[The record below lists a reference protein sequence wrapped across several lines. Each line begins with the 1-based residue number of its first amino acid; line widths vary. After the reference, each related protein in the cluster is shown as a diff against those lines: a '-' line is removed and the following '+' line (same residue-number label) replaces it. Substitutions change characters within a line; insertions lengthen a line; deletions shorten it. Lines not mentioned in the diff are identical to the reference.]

1 MLDGRTV
8 LLIVGGGIAAYK
20 ALELVRL
27 LKGDGARV
35 VPLLTAAGA
44 EFVTPLSLAALAEE
58 PVHTALWDLN
68 AEAQMRHIRLSRE
81 ADLIVLC
88 PATASRLARMAA
100 GLGEDLAD
108 AVLLAADAPVLA
120 VPAMNWAMWGHPA
133 TRRNV
138 ETLRGWGVEVMEPEE
153 GPMACGEHGSGRL
166 PEPPH
171 ILERIR
177 ARLAGLPP
185 RQSAGEAG
193 GEGVFR
199 LDPDAGAVRFG
210 DGARGRV
217 PPAGGAGRVG
227 QALRPGAGG
236 GAAGNRP
243 LAGRHAIVTA
253 GPTHEPI
260 DPVRYLGN
268 RSSGRQG
275 FAIAEALARAG
286 ARVTLVAGP
295 VSLAT
300 PAGVRRVDVVTAREM
315 AAAVEAAL
323 PADIAVMVAAV
334 ADWGVDGAATH
345 KLKKG
350 DGPPAIR
357 LVPNPDILAQVAA
370 PGPHRPA
377 LVIGFAAETQALEQN
392 ARAKLLAKGA
402 DMIVANDVSGD
413 AMGGAE
419 NAVALVTRDGVE
431 RWARMDKDS
440 VAARLV
446 ERLSGVLA
454 TG

>member
-1 MLDGRTV
+1 MLEGRTI

-27 LKGDGARV
+27 LKGAGARV
-35 VPLLTAAGA
+35 VPVLTAAGA

-58 PVHTALWDLN
+58 PVHRELWSLGE
-68 AEAQMRHIRLSRE
+68 EARMRHIRLSRE
-81 ADLIVLC
+81 ADLIILC

-120 VPAMNWAMWGHPA
+120 VPAMNWAMWNHPA

-138 ETLRGWGVEVMEPEE
+138 ATLRGWGVEVMEPDE
-153 GPMACGEHGSGRL
+153 GPMACGEHGPGRL
-166 PEPPH
+166 PDPAA
-171 ILERIR
+171 IMARIR
-177 ARLAGLPP
+177 ARLADRPP
-185 RQSAGEAG
+185 RHSAGPASDAARFRPDSG
-193 GEGVFR
+193 GGSAPV
-199 LDPDAGAVRFG
+199 G
-210 DGARGRV
+210 DDARGRA
-217 PPAGGAGRVG
+217 PSPCSIADAADAPGLARVG
-227 QALRPGAGG
+227 
-236 GAAGNRP
+236 AAQPRL
-243 LAGRHAIVTA
+243 LAGRSAIVTA

-275 FAIAEALARAG
+275 FAIAAALADAG

-295 VSLAT
+295 VSLPT

-334 ADWGVDGAATH
+334 ADWGVETAATH

-357 LVPNPDILAQVAA
+357 LVPNPDILASVAA
-370 PGPHRPA
+370 PGPRRPT
-377 LVIGFAAETQALEQN
+377 LVVGFAAETQALTDH
-392 ARAKLLAKGA
+392 AHAKLMAKGA
-402 DMIVANDVSGD
+402 DLIVANDVSGD
-413 AMGGAE
+413 AMGGADNE
-419 NAVALVTRDGVE
+419 VALVTRDGVE
-431 RWARMDKDS
+431 RWARLPKEG
-440 VAARLV
+440 VAVRLV
-446 ERLSGVLA
+446 ERMAAALA
-454 TG
+454 GG

>member
-1 MLDGRTV
+1 MLDGRSV

-27 LKGDGARV
+27 LRADGARV

-58 PVHTALWDLN
+58 PVHSALWDLN

-81 ADLIVLC
+81 ADLIVVC
-88 PATASRLARMAA
+88 PATASRLARMAS

-153 GPMACGEHGSGRL
+153 GPMACGEHGPGRL
-166 PEPPH
+166 PEPAA
-171 ILERIR
+171 IVARIR
-177 ARLAGLPP
+177 ERLAQGVLDPVSG
-185 RQSAGEAG
+185 RLRF
-193 GEGVFR
+193 GEGQR
-199 LDPDAGAVRFG
+199 
-210 DGARGRV
+210 GAR
-217 PPAGGAGRVG
+217 PPASGPTLPV
-227 QALRPGAGG
+227 GG
-236 GAAGNRP
+236 GKAGNRP

-275 FAIAEALARAG
+275 FAIAAALAEAG

-295 VSLAT
+295 VGLAT
-300 PAGVRRVDVVTAREM
+300 PAGVRRVDVVSARDM

-334 ADWGVDGAATH
+334 ADWGVAGAATH

-357 LVPNPDILAQVAA
+357 LVPNPDILATVAA
-370 PGPHRPA
+370 PGPRRPA
-377 LVIGFAAETQALEQN
+377 LVIGFAAETQALEDN

-419 NAVALVTRDGVE
+419 NEVALVTRDGVE
-431 RWARMDKDS
+431 RWARMGKEA

-446 ERLSGVLA
+446 ERLAAALVAG
-454 TG
+454 

>member
-1 MLDGRTV
+1 
-8 LLIVGGGIAAYK
+8 
-20 ALELVRL
+20 
-27 LKGDGARV
+27 
-35 VPLLTAAGA
+35 VPLLTTAGA

-81 ADLIVLC
+81 ADLIVVC

-120 VPAMNWAMWGHPA
+120 VPAMNWAMWVHPA

-138 ETLRGWGVEVMEPEE
+138 ATLRGWGVEVMEPDE
-153 GPMACGEHGSGRL
+153 GPMACGEHGPGRL
-166 PEPPH
+166 PEPAA
-171 ILERIR
+171 IVARIR
-177 ARLAGLPP
+177 ARLA
-185 RQSAGEAG
+185 Q
-193 GEGVFR
+193 GV
-199 LDPDAGAVRFG
+199 LDPVSGRLRFG
-210 DGARGRV
+210 DGLRGAR
-217 PPAGGAGRVG
+217 PPAGGPA
-227 QALRPGAGG
+227 PPAGG
-236 GAAGNRP
+236 GKAGNRP

-275 FAIAEALARAG
+275 FAIAAALADAG

-300 PAGVRRVDVVTAREM
+300 PSGVRRVDVISAREM

-334 ADWGVDGAATH
+334 ADWGVEAAATH

-357 LVPNPDILAQVAA
+357 LVPNPDILATIAA
-370 PGPHRPA
+370 PGPRRPA
-377 LVIGFAAETQALEQN
+377 LVVGFAAETQALEDN
-392 ARAKLLAKGA
+392 ARAKLMTKGA
-402 DMIVANDVSGD
+402 DLIVANDVSGD
-413 AMGGAE
+413 AMGGTE

-431 RWARMDKDS
+431 RWARMGKEA

-446 ERLSGVLA
+446 ERIL
-454 TG
+454 TTTMF